1 MANLFKKIILII
13 SAIFVSI
20 IFLLFWG
27 INKTPAQNNGSIKF
41 FDSNYSNYSNYP
53 NNSNKEIT
61 QIFVEIADT
70 PYKQSIG
77 LMNRKKLED
86 NSGMFFIFNN
96 EQIREFW
103 MKNTLIPLD
112 MIFLDKNF
120 KIVNIVKNATPCKI
134 LNCEVYSSLFPSKYV
149 IEVNSGF
156 VEKYNLTLQTNVIY
170 IPKK

>member
-1 MANLFKKIILII
+1 MTNLFKKIILII

-27 INKTPAQNNGSIKF
+27 INKTPSQNNGAIKF
-41 FDSNYSNYSNYP
+41 FDSNYSN
-53 NNSNKEIT
+53 KEIT
-61 QIFVEIADT
+61 QILVEIADT

-77 LMNRKKLED
+77 LMNRERLED
-86 NSGMFFIFNN
+86 NLGMFFIFND
-96 EQIREFW
+96 EQRREFW

-112 MIFLDKNF
+112 MIFLDKDF
-120 KIVNIVKNATPCKI
+120 KIVNIVKNAIPCKI

-156 VEKYNLTLQTNVIY
+156 VERYNLTLQTKVVY
-170 IPKK
+170 IPKR